1 MGGLSSLP
9 GLQGIGG
16 KHHQTNGGIPSGQ
29 PRGIGLSSYKT
40 WTDGMPWGE
49 TMSGKEQQRGV
60 LWVQLWQAWGHLQP
74 AGGDAKRKPHQ
85 PPHSHFRPW
94 DQNLELASR
103 TTPTAEGSESQWL
116 TPRRPP
122 EGGL

>member
-49 TMSGKEQQRGV
+49 TMSGKGQQRGV
-60 LWVQLWQAWGHLQP
+60 HWVQLWQVWGRWQP
-74 AGGDAKRKPHQ
+74 AEGDAKRKSHQ
-85 PPHSHFRPW
+85 PPLSLFLPW
-94 DQNLELASR
+94 VQSQELGSP
-103 TTPTAEGSESQWL
+103 TTPGAEG
-116 TPRRPP
+116 
-122 EGGL
+122 